1 MSAPKISC
9 GLLGDGHLPETH
21 ADGLI
26 RELFSCN
33 FHGNEA
39 WTLALPWS
47 GHDHFSH
54 EPLRPWY
61 ASEEAAKAQNTSRA
75 GEYRQY
81 GRLAF
86 AGVDGAGH
94 FVPYDKPEEA
104 LALVNRWIFDRKVG
118 YA

>member
-1 MSAPKISC
+1 MCVAWSLCCLRMNTFERTMLTDDAR
-9 GLLGDGHLPETH
+9 
-21 ADGLI
+21 A
-26 RELFSCN
+26 RSCN
-33 FHGNEA
+33 FHGNQA

-47 GHDHFSH
+47 GHDHFSN

-61 ASEEAAKAQNTSRA
+61 ASEEEAKAQNATRA

-94 FVPYDKPEEA
+94 FVPYDKPEAA

>member
-1 MSAPKISC
+1 MLK
-9 GLLGDGHLPETH
+9 LGDP
-21 ADGLI
+21 A
-26 RELFSCN
+26 RSCN
-33 FHGNEA
+33 FYGNQD

-47 GHDHFSH
+47 NQSEFSA

-61 ASEEAAKAQNTSRA
+61 AAPSSAHGAGGEEQRSRA

-81 GRLAF
+81 GSLAF

-94 FVPYDKPEEA
+94 FVPYDKPREA

-118 YA
+118 YE